1 MNQKDV
7 RKYIDEGSKLVREGN
22 FEAAIGSYEK
32 AINWIPEVFPAYWE
46 QGSLLEAVWKGA
58 GV

>member
-32 AINWIPEVFPAYWE
+32 AINWIPEVFPAY
-46 QGSLLEAVWKGA
+46 
-58 GV
+58 